1 MALVAVGGYGRREL
15 LPRSDLDVLLLHGGR
30 DDIASIADRI
40 WYPVWDSG
48 AELDHAVRTVPQAR
62 RVARA
67 DLKVALGLLSARH
80 VAGDPDLTERLRAG
94 ALEDWR
100 SAAPARLAEL
110 HAAHDERARTS
121 GELAFLLEPDLK
133 EARGGLRDVHAIQAV
148 AAAWVAPA
156 PGPKVRTAYEQILDA
171 RHALHEVTGRRLDR
185 LVLEEQDEVARALG
199 LLDGDVLLRMLAGAA
214 RTVAYAV
221 DHAFRQA
228 DRLRGRRLRRRQAE
242 RRPLA
247 DGVVEQDGEVVLA
260 RAADPASDPALVLRA
275 AAAAAQ
281 AGLPLAPRTLD
292 RLTECPPLPVP
303 WPAAARDALLSLL
316 GAGQAAVS
324 VWEALD
330 TEGLVTAL
338 IPDWERVR
346 NRPQRNPLHTFTV
359 DRHLAEAAAQAAALT
374 REVARPDLLLLAA
387 LLHDVG
393 KGWPGDHSVTG
404 EVVARDVGRR
414 MGLPAPDVELVAS
427 AVRLHLLLP
436 MVATRRDLDD
446 PVTVKQVATTV
457 RSRVLLELLHAL
469 AIADGL
475 ATGPAAWNDWKATL
489 VADLVRR
496 VEAVLD
502 GEPMP
507 QPAPLRDDQLAL
519 AAEGA
524 PAATVRG
531 SEVTVVAPDRPGLLW
546 RAAGVLASHRLA
558 VRSANATSV
567 GGTAV
572 TVFDV
577 EPEFGDPPDATL
589 VAADLRRMLLGRL
602 DVEDRLDRRARA
614 VRPRAASVP
623 APKVSLID
631 DASETATV
639 VEVRAHD
646 APGLLWRVGRALGDC
661 GLDVRAARVETLGA
675 EVVDVFYVTDGDGK
689 PLAADDLRRTI
700 VQSVLA
706 ALGDLGRLTRPGLAA
721 TGRGY
726 HGPFGSL
733 GVVFETLSDRLTQVF
748 SSLRGRGR
756 LSPADIDATCRE
768 IRIALLE
775 ADVALPVVRQFIAR
789 VKERAGGEEVSA
801 ALNPAQQV
809 IKIVNEEL
817 IGILGGEER
826 RLRFAKV
833 PPTVIMLAG
842 LQGSGKTTLAAKLA
856 LWLKGQG
863 NTPMLVAADL
873 QRPNAVQQLAGGR
886 RAGGRPGLRAVPRQ
900 RRRRPGGRRPGLAGG
915 GQAPPAEHGHHRH
928 RGPHGRG
935 RGDDG
940 AGRGD
945 QGRHAAG
952 RDPVRGRRDDRPGR
966 GGDRAGVPG
975 RGRLRR
981 RGADQARRRRAR
993 RRGAVHRGADR
1004 AADHVRVL
1012 GGEARGLRHVPS
1024 GPDGVAD
1031 PRPG

>member
-1 MALVAVGGYGRREL
+1 MTSFAADRARRTAQVDRWLAELLGAEAGVALVAVGGYGRREL

-30 DDIASIADRI
+30 DDIAGIADRI

-62 RVARA
+62 RIARA

-110 HAAHDERARTS
+110 HASHDERTRTS

-156 PGPKVRTAYEQILDA
+156 PGPKVRAAYEQILDA

-260 RAADPASDPALVLRA
+260 RAADPARDPALVLRA

-303 WPAAARDALLSLL
+303 WPAAARDSLLSLL

-330 TEGLVTAL
+330 TEGLVTGL

-359 DRHLAEAAAQAAALT
+359 DRHLAEAAAHAAALT

-404 EVVARDVGRR
+404 EVVARDTGRR
-414 MGLPAPDVELVAS
+414 MGLSAPDVELVAS
-427 AVRLHLLLP
+427 AVRFHLLLP

-457 RSRVLLELLHAL
+457 RSRALLELLHAL

-496 VEAVLD
+496 VKAVLD

-507 QPAPLRDDQLAL
+507 GPAPLRDDQLAL
-519 AAEGA
+519 AAEGGG

-546 RAAGVLASHRLA
+546 RAAGVLASHRLT

-567 GGTAV
+567 GRTAV

-589 VAADLRRMLLGRL
+589 VAADLRRMLQGRL

-614 VRPRAASVP
+614 VRPRAAWVP
-623 APKVSLID
+623 APKVSLLD
-631 DASETATV
+631 GASETATV

-646 APGLLWRVGRALGDC
+646 APGLLWRVGRALGEC

-689 PLAADDLRRTI
+689 PLAGEDLRRTI
-700 VQSVLA
+700 AHSVLA
-706 ALGDLGRLTRPGLAA
+706 ALGD
-721 TGRGY
+721 
-726 HGPFGSL
+726 
-733 GVVFETLSDRLTQVF
+733 
-748 SSLRGRGR
+748 
-756 LSPADIDATCRE
+756 
-768 IRIALLE
+768 
-775 ADVALPVVRQFIAR
+775 
-789 VKERAGGEEVSA
+789 
-801 ALNPAQQV
+801 
-809 IKIVNEEL
+809 
-817 IGILGGEER
+817 
-826 RLRFAKV
+826 
-833 PPTVIMLAG
+833 
-842 LQGSGKTTLAAKLA
+842 
-856 LWLKGQG
+856 
-863 NTPMLVAADL
+863 
-873 QRPNAVQQLAGGR
+873 
-886 RAGGRPGLRAVPRQ
+886 
-900 RRRRPGGRRPGLAGG
+900 
-915 GQAPPAEHGHHRH
+915 
-928 RGPHGRG
+928 
-935 RGDDG
+935 
-940 AGRGD
+940 
-945 QGRHAAG
+945 
-952 RDPVRGRRDDRPGR
+952 
-966 GGDRAGVPG
+966 
-975 RGRLRR
+975 
-981 RGADQARRRRAR
+981 
-993 RRGAVHRGADR
+993 
-1004 AADHVRVL
+1004 
-1012 GGEARGLRHVPS
+1012 
-1024 GPDGVAD
+1024 
-1031 PRPG
+1031 

>member
-1 MALVAVGGYGRREL
+1 MERAGGTRVEATTSFAADRGRRTTQVDRWLAGLLGAEADVALVAVGGYGRREM
-15 LPRSDLDVLLLHGGR
+15 LPRSDLDVLLLHAGR
-30 DDIASIADRI
+30 DDIAGIADRI

-62 RVARA
+62 RVART

-100 SAAPARLAEL
+100 AAAPARLAEL

-156 PGPKVRTAYEQILDA
+156 PGPRVRTAYEQILDT
-171 RHALHEVTGRRLDR
+171 RHALHEITGRRLDR

-199 LLDGDVLLRMLAGAA
+199 MLDGDVLLRMLAGAA
-214 RTVAYAV
+214 RTIAYAV
-221 DHAFRQA
+221 DHAFRQS
-228 DRLRGRRLRRRQAE
+228 DRLISRPGGGRRLRRRPAE

-260 RAADPASDPALVLRA
+260 RAADPATDPPLVLRA

-316 GAGQAAVS
+316 GAGQAAVG

-346 NRPQRNPLHTFTV
+346 NRPQRNPLHTYTV
-359 DRHLAEAAAQAAALT
+359 DRHLAEAAAHAAALT

-404 EVVARDVGRR
+404 EVVARDVARR
-414 MGLPAPDVELVAS
+414 MGLPAPDTELVAT

-446 PVTVKQVATTV
+446 PVTVTQVATAV
-457 RSRVLLELLHAL
+457 GSRVLLELLHAL

-502 GEPMP
+502 GQPMP
-507 QPAPLRDDQLAL
+507 RPAPLREDQLTL
-519 AAEGA
+519 AAEGG
-524 PAATVRG
+524 PAATVLG

-567 GGTAV
+567 GATAV
-572 TVFDV
+572 SVFDV

-589 VAADLRRMLLGRL
+589 VAADLRRMLQGRL

-614 VRPRAASVP
+614 VRPRAAAVP
-623 APKVSLID
+623 APKVSLVD
-631 DASETATV
+631 DASDTATV

-646 APGLLWRVGRALGDC
+646 APGLLWRVGRALGEC

-675 EVVDVFYVTDGDGK
+675 EAVDVFYVTDGDGK
-689 PLAADDLRRTI
+689 PLGDGDLRRTI
-700 VQSVLA
+700 VHSVLA
-706 ALGDLGRLTRPGLAA
+706 AL
-721 TGRGY
+721 
-726 HGPFGSL
+726 
-733 GVVFETLSDRLTQVF
+733 SD
-748 SSLRGRGR
+748 
-756 LSPADIDATCRE
+756 
-768 IRIALLE
+768 
-775 ADVALPVVRQFIAR
+775 
-789 VKERAGGEEVSA
+789 
-801 ALNPAQQV
+801 
-809 IKIVNEEL
+809 
-817 IGILGGEER
+817 
-826 RLRFAKV
+826 
-833 PPTVIMLAG
+833 
-842 LQGSGKTTLAAKLA
+842 
-856 LWLKGQG
+856 
-863 NTPMLVAADL
+863 
-873 QRPNAVQQLAGGR
+873 
-886 RAGGRPGLRAVPRQ
+886 
-900 RRRRPGGRRPGLAGG
+900 
-915 GQAPPAEHGHHRH
+915 
-928 RGPHGRG
+928 
-935 RGDDG
+935 
-940 AGRGD
+940 
-945 QGRHAAG
+945 
-952 RDPVRGRRDDRPGR
+952 
-966 GGDRAGVPG
+966 
-975 RGRLRR
+975 
-981 RGADQARRRRAR
+981 
-993 RRGAVHRGADR
+993 
-1004 AADHVRVL
+1004 
-1012 GGEARGLRHVPS
+1012 
-1024 GPDGVAD
+1024 
-1031 PRPG
+1031 